1 MSSRL
6 NLLARENKGRQL
18 AEEWVSLLQN
28 MTGAEQ
34 VPRISL
40 LERDLLIEQHKIHY
54 KGAVEGGGNT
64 FRRFAMGSE
73 KAKIAAFLRCF
84 GATVR
89 DKVVLYTPKPSEY
102 CGAFLVPLGPV
113 LQRFEELLALDGD
126 VLEIASQD
134 QTNGLVL
141 DWNPGDPLET
151 FELVVWGKEWAGS
164 AGVCTDLPI
173 RPRGRGDSQQ
183 G

>member
-1 MSSRL
+1 
-6 NLLARENKGRQL
+6 
-18 AEEWVSLLQN
+18 
-28 MTGAEQ
+28 
-34 VPRISL
+34 L

-54 KGAVEGGGNT
+54 KGAVEGGVNT

-126 VLEIASQD
+126 VLEIARHLNWSFGVKSGLDLRACAPICQSDHVVEVIRNRDKGQISAVIHSLNVQLEPFEPASQ
-134 QTNGLVL
+134 
-141 DWNPGDPLET
+141 
-151 FELVVWGKEWAGS
+151 AGCKPCGMHPALS
-164 AGVCTDLPI
+164 
-173 RPRGRGDSQQ
+173 RGTQERWR
-183 G
+183 